1 MGLYQKLLWPAFR
14 SMEPE
19 AAHDRIVQMLRL
31 AQSNPLGRSVLHSI
45 AGKLPAQPVKAFGL
59 TFPNVIGVA
68 AGFDKN
74 VRVAPGLGELGFGH
88 VEVGT
93 LTPRPQQ
100 GNPRPRV
107 FRLLEDE
114 AVINRMGF
122 PNCGV
127 ENALPR
133 LKRMSPATR
142 TWVLGVSL
150 GKQKETPLTEAAQD
164 YVTVMREVYVA
175 ADYLAVN
182 ISSPN
187 TPDLRDLQHDAYL
200 DSLLGALVAERD
212 ALAERH
218 RTKARPLL
226 LKIAPDLTHAELDSI
241 LDAALRHGL
250 DGVIATNTTVSRDG
264 ARSPLTRET
273 GGLSGKPLAGRSTAI
288 IAHAHRHCGDKLPII
303 GVGGVLDP
311 ADAREKLDAGAVLV
325 QVYTGMVYRGPAIAG
340 NIVRGVAG

>member
-1 MGLYQKLLWPAFR
+1 MGLYQQLLWPAFR

-31 AQSNPLGRSVLHSI
+31 AQSNPLGRSVLRSI
-45 AGKLPAQPVKAFGL
+45 AGKLPSQPVTAFGL
-59 TFPNVIGVA
+59 TFPNVVGVA

-127 ENALPR
+127 EDALPR

-150 GKQKETPLTEAAQD
+150 GKQKETPLADAADD
-164 YVTVMREVYVA
+164 YVTVMREVYVS

-200 DSLLGALVAERD
+200 DGLLGALVEERN
-212 ALAERH
+212 ALAKRH
-218 RTKARPLL
+218 RVKARPLL
-226 LKIAPDLTHAELDSI
+226 LKIAPDLTHAELDGI
-241 LDAALRHGL
+241 LEAALRHGL
-250 DGVIATNTTVSRDG
+250 NGLIATNTTLSRDG

-288 IAHAHRHCGDKLPII
+288 IAHAHRHAGDKLPII

-311 ADAREKLDAGAVLV
+311 NDAREKLDAGAVLV